1 MAPKVALSSRYN
13 HKSEAYSFGLILW
26 EMLAH
31 ARPYEGLPSEDFEQ
45 RVCRQ
50 GVRPHVNAAWHPL
63 LQRLLRSTFA
73 QDFAS
78 RPDLE
83 TSSRT
88 CGPSS
93 PPSRST
99 LRVHSRRRR
108 PEVKSNGQSLVCAE
122 VEERHLRLGNFK
134 IKQNKAFHSL

>member
-1 MAPKVALSSRYN
+1 MAPEVALSSRYN
-13 HKSEAYSFGLILW
+13 HKSEAYFFGLILW
-26 EMLAH
+26 EMLSH

-63 LQRLLRSTFA
+63 LQRLLHSTFA

-83 TSSRT
+83 I
-88 CGPSS
+88 
-93 PPSRST
+93 
-99 LRVHSRRRR
+99 V
-108 PEVKSNGQSLVCAE
+108 
-122 VEERHLRLGNFK
+122 VEDLQTIVAAVSFNPAS
-134 IKQNKAFHSL
+134 AFAATTT